1 MRYLATTLAL
11 VGLAA
16 ACSSSTDG
24 DDDACR
30 IEGTYTATAV
40 QESGNCP
47 IGGGESTGPVTDTVT
62 KLPDGRYRL
71 EIQGT
76 TGACDLEIVEQCK
89 LQGKCAIAV
98 TDAINPGET
107 GTVQYS
113 WTFRRDGFDGFSAIT
128 VPPAQSLPGGCSAT
142 AKVTGTRR

>member
-1 MRYLATTLAL
+1 MRCVATAVCLVAL
-11 VGLAA
+11 VA
-16 ACSSSTDG
+16 ACSSSTEG

-40 QESGNCP
+40 QETGNCP
-47 IGGGESTGPVTDTVT
+47 IGGGDTGPVTDTIT

-98 TDAINPGET
+98 TDAISPGET

-113 WTFRRDGFDGFSAIT
+113 WTFRRDGFDGFSAVT
-128 VPPAQSLPGGCSAT
+128 VPRATSLPDGCSAT